1 MQLSVLCKMC
11 IKCNRVSCAIH
22 VVRLAHYHLFTSVT
36 ASCLEISSALN
47 ASSVLA
53 RLKTAFSSNVTAALV
68 RWVPTV
74 ISDGNSHLT
83 ARWIFFD
90 SFWLGPTLFR
100 SQTLPGIARVTTEDE
115 MIRWDETCGGV
126 FPPAELSS
134 GGDRISDRTGN
145 GLFSLLFGCNRNRF
159 GLNSIRG

>member
-100 SQTLPGIARVTTEDE
+100 SQTLPGIARVTTEDLDE
-115 MIRWDETCGGV
+115 MRPVG
-126 FPPAELSS
+126 FFFRPPNCLVVAIEFQI
-134 GGDRISDRTGN
+134 GPEMD
-145 GLFSLLFGCNRNRF
+145 FFRF
-159 GLNSIRG
+159 FLAATEIVSA